1 MNAVLGVAPNPH
13 YFDVDQLDKEHQQL
27 VFERLHFLS
36 FLEKIAPIKCCGQP
50 APILAD
56 GPYAGERRKVECG
69 SCSKFLAWLPKL
81 KNKDRR
87 ASSSTG
93 LANGV
98 ECQLCRKTGVNLV
111 GHHVVEVDEGGAD
124 NSENIWSVCDPCHAV
139 IHALRRIARASP

>member
-1 MNAVLGVAPNPH
+1 MNPVLGIAPNPH

-50 APILAD
+50 API
-56 GPYAGERRKVECG
+56 
-69 SCSKFLAWLPKL
+69 
-81 KNKDRR
+81 
-87 ASSSTG
+87 

-139 IHALRRIARASP
+139 IHALRRIAKAAP